1 MNKISYNTRKLV
13 YEHAISRYGIKPQLL
28 MVIEEMS
35 ELAKEICKFFRGHN
49 NTEEIAE
56 EVADVTITLE
66 QLRLIFGLND
76 RVCEIMDEKV
86 RRLAEDRLKLKG
98 WEGQD
103 NE

>member
-1 MNKISYNTRKLV
+1 MNKIGYNTRKLV
-13 YEHAISRYGIKPQLL
+13 YEHAIDHFGIKHQLL
-28 MVIEEMS
+28 MVIEGMI
-35 ELAKEICKFFRGHN
+35 ELAKEICKSFRDHN

-56 EVADVTITLE
+56 KVADVIIALE